1 MVSID
6 EVMVSFDV
14 TSMYTNIPVIETLK
28 IIKDYVNND
37 HQFTRKT
44 ATTQDKFF
52 DLHSL
57 VLTTTWYT
65 FNSKFTNNLMALQW
79 ENQGHQPQQKFIC
92 RLMKKLQYQNTATF
106 NVFRSANIIRLHHFI
121 QLTVPDILHITYWE

>member
-44 ATTQDKFF
+44 AATQDKFF

-57 VLTTTWYT
+57 VLTTSWYT

-79 ENQGHQPQQKFIC
+79 ENQGHQLQQKFIC

-121 QLTVPDILHITYWE
+121 QLTVPVILHITYWE